1 MRIQFNT
8 GRAYSASGQ
17 PITAVQY
24 DDCVKFRDHARGIT
38 GTIYVAG
45 SVRPMDALELQEFVM
60 WNYDRSN
67 YMDAI
72 WMEDELDWREA

>member
-8 GRAYSASGQ
+8 GRGYSPTGQ

-45 SVRPMDALELQEFVM
+45 SVRPMNAHELQEFVM
-60 WNYDRSN
+60 FNYDRNN
-67 YMDAI
+67 YTDAH
-72 WMEDELDWREA
+72 WTEYDLEWRE

>member
-1 MRIQFNT
+1 MRTQFNT
-8 GRAYSASGQ
+8 GRGYSASGQ

-45 SVRPMDALELQEFVM
+45 SVRPMIASELQEFVM
-60 WNYDRSN
+60 FNYDRCN
-67 YMDAI
+67 YTDSHCV
-72 WMEDELDWREA
+72 EDELEWRG